1 MIEKMREEIRE
12 IEARWRITQGW
23 RKMSIRM
30 GRGEKCGQG
39 NLPISSCTTSTMWP
53 LLCEEYNFKP

>member
-1 MIEKMREEIRE
+1 MIEKMREGIRE

-23 RKMSIRM
+23 RKRSIRM

-39 NLPISSCTTSTMWP
+39 NISNTHQFLRNMSV
-53 LLCEEYNFKP
+53 